1 MTSNA
6 QNAENAENSP
16 LDDRELELIRGGFT
30 LIELLVQEPK
40 QISIIMGLLPP
51 AVQKV
56 R

>member
-30 LIELLVQEPK
+30 LIELLVQEPN
-40 QISIIMGLLPP
+40 QIAILMGMQLPP
-51 AVQKV
+51 VHKV